1 MQLFEYA
8 VIFKPKTKDGKEKT
22 SEDPKVIVPITTVM
36 AENAAEVTLQAARQ
50 IPETYSK
57 KLAQCEVA
65 VRPF

>member
-8 VIFKPKTKDGKEKT
+8 VIFKPTTKEGKKDEG
-22 SEDPKVIVPITTVM
+22 PKVIVPITTVM
-36 AENAAEVTLQAARQ
+36 AVSAAEVTLQAARQ

-57 KLAQCEVA
+57 RLSQCEVA